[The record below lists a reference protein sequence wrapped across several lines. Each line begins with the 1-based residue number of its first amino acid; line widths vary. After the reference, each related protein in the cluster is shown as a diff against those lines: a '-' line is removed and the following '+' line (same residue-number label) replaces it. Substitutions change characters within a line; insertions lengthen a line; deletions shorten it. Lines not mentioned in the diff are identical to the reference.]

1 MTFDHERD
9 ELTGWLNGVSG
20 DRWLES
26 PKNDKLISSAY
37 NAYLQGHYVRTP
49 TRNPRKTPPFPR
61 RILQPTRGQAALRP
75 GALRSRR

>member
-20 DRWLES
+20 DRWLEN

-37 NAYLQGHYVRTP
+37 NAYMQQTNKG
-49 TRNPRKTPPFPR
+49 K
-61 RILQPTRGQAALRP
+61 
-75 GALRSRR
+75 